1 MSPTYRVAIVAPRYG
16 HEVNGGAETL
26 ARLYAQQLA
35 RHADITVLTTC
46 ALDYRTWADHFV
58 AGASMDGPVHVLRFL
73 VPTPRDEAA
82 FDALSAHVLTAA
94 APSADEQQRWM
105 DAQGPISPGLE
116 RHLADHGHEYDAV
129 LFIPYLYA
137 TTVRGLPLVADRA
150 VLVPA
155 MHDEPT
161 LRLPI
166 FDDLIGGAQSLVF
179 STPEEVELA
188 VRRFGVPPSRCHLVG
203 AGIDLPSRGDHHRF
217 ADVRGTDRPF
227 VLALGRVD
235 PSKGALDLIDMHRRY
250 REARPNGLDLVL
262 MGRAVVEVPD
272 EPWLHV
278 TGFVDDATK
287 HDALAGCTALVSA
300 SPYESL
306 SLVLLEAWAQGRPV
320 IVTTRS
326 DVLTGQTRR
335 AGGGLW
341 FTTPDEYAAAVDLL
355 ASRPPLAWGLG
366 RSGWRFARSLAWPDV
381 TGRLLAALPGYPTT
395 DPARTA

>member
-1 MSPTYRVAIVAPRYG
+1 MSGYRLAIVVPRYG
-16 HEVNGGAETL
+16 ADVNGGAEAL
-26 ARLYAQQLA
+26 ARAYAHRLA
-35 RHADITVLTTC
+35 GHCEVTVLTTC
-46 ALDYRTWADHFV
+46 ALDYRTWADHFP
-58 AGASMDGPVHVLRFL
+58 AGESVDGQVRVLRFP
-73 VPTPRDEAA
+73 VPTPRDEAV
-82 FDALSAHVLTAA
+82 FDALSARVLTGD
-94 APSADEQQRWM
+94 APSIEEQRQWM
-105 DAQGPISPGLE
+105 DAQGPIAPALE
-116 RHLADHGHEYDAV
+116 QHLVDHGHHYDAV

-161 LRLPI
+161 LGLSI
-166 FDDLIGGAQSLVF
+166 FDTTISDAQALVF
-179 STPEEVELA
+179 STPEERDLA
-188 VRRFGVPPSRCHLVG
+188 RRRFGVEEERSHLVG
-203 AGIDLPSRGDHHRF
+203 AGIDLPQRGDPERF
-217 ADVRGTDRPF
+217 AGAIGTDRPY

-235 PSKGALDLIDMHRRY
+235 PSKGALDLINMHRRY

-262 MGRAVVEVPD
+262 MGRAVVDVPE

-278 TGFVDDATK
+278 TGFVDDAIK
-287 HDALAGCTALVSA
+287 QDALAGCTALVSA

-341 FTTPDEYAAAVDLL
+341 FTTPHEYAAAIDLL
-355 ASRPPLAWGLG
+355 ASRPPVAWGLG
-366 RSGWRFARSLAWPDV
+366 RSGWRFARSLAWPGV
-381 TGRLLAALPGYPTT
+381 TGRLLAALPRWPGADTT
-395 DPARTA
+395 GAA